1 MVIRAGVVVG
11 SALLA
16 FVLAGCSVPGL
27 WVYEPAGAST
37 GTGTGTAT
45 DPAAYADEIW
55 ASKVVPTITEKAVD
69 ATTLLPAIDADATAA
84 GEQYGVPS
92 VSGGAP
98 TFMVKGSGTVT
109 EVDTEDPQGPVTVDL
124 GDGQTIRITT
134 GPVITGTALRD
145 AMQIGFGEFTNQLDY
160 QNVGTALNNK
170 AKTEVIGKVD
180 VAGLEGRTLGFEGAF
195 AATNSDGVLVVPTV
209 LTVS

>member
-1 MVIRAGVVVG
+1 MAIRVGALIG
-11 SALLA
+11 SAVLA
-16 FVLAGCSVPGL
+16 FPLAGCSVPGL

-37 GTGTGTAT
+37 GTGTAP

-55 ASKVVPTITEKAVD
+55 ASEVVPTVSEKAVD
-69 ATTLLPAIDADATAA
+69 APVLLPAIDADAAAA

-98 TFMVKGSGTVT
+98 TFMVKGTGTVT

-124 GDGQTIRITT
+124 GGGQSIRITT

-170 AKTEVIGKVD
+170 AKTDVIAGVD
-180 VAGLEGRTLGFEGAF
+180 VAGLEGKTLAFEGAF
-195 AATNSDGVLVVPTV
+195 AASNIDDILVVPTM